1 MALGVLA
8 GCSDSSSTEA
18 GLSSMTPVSVDSSKY
33 LLAEEPED
41 AMGVIAARESAKNGE
56 PIVIVGRIGGSKNPW
71 VNGRAAFTLL
81 DASMVI
87 VADGTDTTEGEI
99 CMDDCCASE
108 RAGSTTLVKVVD
120 DKGKVLAIDARKLLG
135 ITDDDMV
142 VVRGSVSKDEAGNF
156 MVLADGV
163 HVRR

>member
-1 MALGVLA
+1 
-8 GCSDSSSTEA
+8 
-18 GLSSMTPVSVDSSKY
+18 
-33 LLAEEPED
+33 
-41 AMGVIAARESAKNGE
+41 
-56 PIVIVGRIGGSKNPW
+56 
-71 VNGRAAFTLL
+71 
-81 DASMVI
+81 MVI